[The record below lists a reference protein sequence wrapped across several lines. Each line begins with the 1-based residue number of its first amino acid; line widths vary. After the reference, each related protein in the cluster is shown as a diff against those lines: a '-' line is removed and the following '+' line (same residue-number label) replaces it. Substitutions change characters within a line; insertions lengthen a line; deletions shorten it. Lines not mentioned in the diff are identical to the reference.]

1 MPIPRDVCTD
11 DHPAALRHER
21 FPGDPVHAADDCH
34 PHGHPRCTAARHAGA
49 APASGYLTGLL
60 RQRGRSASSGRVEA
74 IETQAVVV
82 TMGCVQPG
90 IAGCAQRQGL
100 SREIRPTGAMTGH
113 FCPADYRD
121 VPDLSRDIPP
131 YGW

>member
-1 MPIPRDVCTD
+1 MPIRCAP
-11 DHPAALRHER
+11 HG

-60 RQRGRSASSGRVEA
+60 QQRGRSASSGRVEA

-82 TMGCVQPG
+82 TMVCVQPG

-100 SREIRPTGAMTGH
+100 SRESTTNWGIVWP
-113 FCPADYRD
+113 FL
-121 VPDLSRDIPP
+121 PD
-131 YGW
+131 